1 MKRSSRVFTLLA
13 IGTDVHF
20 WVPVVVLIL
29 GIALL
34 MTLR

>member
-20 WVPVVVLIL
+20 WVPVVVLIM
-29 GIALL
+29 GVALL